1 MNHSEYAHLQ
11 MAQRK
16 GIFWVPALSRLI
28 SLLQALLSPPT
39 HYLTSFFFPYLAT
52 IPQLLL
58 GDLLSDTYVLALCSS
73 EE

>member
-1 MNHSEYAHLQ
+1 

-39 HYLTSFFFPYLAT
+39 HYLTSFFSPTLPPFPSCWWAIY
-52 IPQLLL
+52 
-58 GDLLSDTYVLALCSS
+58 
-73 EE
+73 